1 MGSGLTKL
9 KRFIGNK
16 NTVTI
21 LCVVAGVVVLYVG
34 YNYRVSS
41 AINPTTIPYARN
53 TLEARHVITA
63 EDIGYMEVNSDVVT
77 KSDNLI
83 TNANELI
90 GQEVTYGNVI
100 QQNSLFYAGDVT
112 DPSLSPDYVLSDI
125 EDGYTAFSLS
135 VDTYTTYGNA
145 IAKGD
150 YIDLWFNGEDDTDKI
165 IYTNLVRSI
174 RVLDVRDSSGVSLEH
189 ANSTGEPAELLFA
202 VPDDLYALLVKAQ
215 QVGTL
220 EPVPRNRNYTADPG
234 ETEVVSDYVV
244 QYVLSKS
251 ATIPDESTSS
261 NTDTNTT
268 TNNNANN
275 NTTTNNV
282 NNNTT
287 IIE

>member
-1 MGSGLTKL
+1 MGSGLTKV

-21 LCVVAGVVVLYVG
+21 LCVVAGIAVLYIG

-41 AINPTTIPYARN
+41 AINPTTVPYAKN
-53 TLEARHVITA
+53 TLEARHVITVD
-63 EDIGYMEVNSDVVT
+63 DIGYMEVNSDVVS

-83 TNANELI
+83 TNGNELV
-90 GQEVTYGNVI
+90 GKEVTYGNTI
-100 QQNSLFYAGDVT
+100 QQNSLFYDGDIT
-112 DPSLSPDYVLSDI
+112 EPNLSPDYVLSDI

-150 YIDLWFNGEDDTDKI
+150 YIDLWFNGEDDTNKI
-165 IYTNLVRSI
+165 IYTNLVKSI
-174 RVLDVRDSSGVSLEH
+174 RVLDVRDSAGVSLEH

-202 VPDDLYALLVKAQ
+202 VPDDMYSLLVKAQ

-251 ATIPDESTSS
+251 VTIPDENTSS
-261 NTDTNTT
+261 GSNSNST
-268 TNNNANN
+268 TNNTNSNNTNN
-275 NTTTNNV
+275 NTTN
-282 NNNTT
+282 
-287 IIE
+287 

>member
-1 MGSGLTKL
+1 MNSGLTKI

-21 LCVVAGVVVLYVG
+21 LCVVAGIAVLYIG

-41 AINPTTIPYARN
+41 AINPTTVPYAKN
-53 TLEARHVITA
+53 TLEARHVITVD
-63 EDIGYMEVNSDVVT
+63 DIGYMEVNSDVVS

-83 TNANELI
+83 TNGNELV
-90 GQEVTYGNVI
+90 GKEVTYGNTV
-100 QQNSLFYAGDVT
+100 QQNSLFYDGDIT
-112 DPSLSPDYVLSDI
+112 EPELSPDYVLSDI

-150 YIDLWFNGEDDTDKI
+150 YIDLWFNGEDDTNKI
-165 IYTNLVRSI
+165 IYTNLVKSI
-174 RVLDVRDSSGVSLEH
+174 RVLDVRDSAGVSLEH

-202 VPDDLYALLVKAQ
+202 VPDDMYSLLVKAQ

-234 ETEVVSDYVV
+234 ETEVVSEYVV

-251 ATIPDESTSS
+251 VTIPDENISS
-261 NTDTNTT
+261 GSNSNST
-268 TNNNANN
+268 TNNTNSNNTNN
-275 NTTTNNV
+275 NTTN
-282 NNNTT
+282 
-287 IIE
+287 

>member
-1 MGSGLTKL
+1 MGSGLTKV

-21 LCVVAGVVVLYVG
+21 LCVVAGIAVLYIG

-41 AINPTTIPYARN
+41 AINPTTVPYAKN
-53 TLEARHVITA
+53 TLEARHVITVD
-63 EDIGYMEVNSDVVT
+63 DIGYMEVNSDVVS

-83 TNANELI
+83 TNGNELV
-90 GQEVTYGNVI
+90 GKEVTYGNTI
-100 QQNSLFYAGDVT
+100 QQNSLFYDGDVT
-112 DPSLSPDYVLSDI
+112 EPNLSPDYVLSDI

-150 YIDLWFNGEDDTDKI
+150 YIDLWFNGEDDTNKI
-165 IYTNLVRSI
+165 IYTNLVKSI
-174 RVLDVRDSSGVSLEH
+174 RVLDVRDSAGVSLEH

-202 VPDDLYALLVKAQ
+202 VPDDMYSLLVKAQ

-234 ETEVVSDYVV
+234 ETEVVSEYVV

-251 ATIPDESTSS
+251 VTIPDENTSS
-261 NTDTNTT
+261 GSNSNSNST
-268 TNNNANN
+268 TNNTNSNNTNN
-275 NTTTNNV
+275 NTTN
-282 NNNTT
+282 
-287 IIE
+287 

>member
-1 MGSGLTKL
+1 MGSGLTKV

-21 LCVVAGVVVLYVG
+21 LCVVAGIAVLYIG

-41 AINPTTIPYARN
+41 AINPTTVPYAKN
-53 TLEARHVITA
+53 TLEARHVITVD
-63 EDIGYMEVNSDVVT
+63 DIGYMEVNSDVVS

-83 TNANELI
+83 TNGNELV
-90 GQEVTYGNVI
+90 GKEVTYGNTI
-100 QQNSLFYAGDVT
+100 QQNSLFYDGDIT
-112 DPSLSPDYVLSDI
+112 EPNLSPDYVLSDI

-150 YIDLWFNGEDDTDKI
+150 YIDLWFNGEDDTNKI
-165 IYTNLVRSI
+165 IYTNLVKSI
-174 RVLDVRDSSGVSLEH
+174 RVLDVRDSAGVSLEH

-202 VPDDLYALLVKAQ
+202 VPDDMYSLLVKAQ

-234 ETEVVSDYVV
+234 ETEVVSEYVV

-251 ATIPDESTSS
+251 VTIPDENTSS
-261 NTDTNTT
+261 GSNSNST
-268 TNNNANN
+268 TNNTNSKNTNN
-275 NTTTNNV
+275 NTTN
-282 NNNTT
+282 
-287 IIE
+287 

>member
-1 MGSGLTKL
+1 MGSGLTKV

-21 LCVVAGVVVLYVG
+21 LCVVAGIAVLYIG

-41 AINPTTIPYARN
+41 AINPTTVPYAKN
-53 TLEARHVITA
+53 TLEARHVITVD
-63 EDIGYMEVNSDVVT
+63 DIGYMEVNSDVVS

-83 TNANELI
+83 TNGNELV
-90 GQEVTYGNVI
+90 GKEVTYGNTI
-100 QQNSLFYAGDVT
+100 QQNSLFYDGDIT
-112 DPSLSPDYVLSDI
+112 EPNLSPDYVLSDI

-150 YIDLWFNGEDDTDKI
+150 YIDLWFNGEDDTNKI
-165 IYTNLVRSI
+165 IYTNLVKSI
-174 RVLDVRDSSGVSLEH
+174 RVLDVRDSAGVSLEH

-202 VPDDLYALLVKAQ
+202 VPDDMYSLLVKAQ

-234 ETEVVSDYVV
+234 ETEVVSEYVV

-251 ATIPDESTSS
+251 VTIPDENTSS
-261 NTDTNTT
+261 GSNLNST
-268 TNNNANN
+268 TNNTNSNNTNN
-275 NTTTNNV
+275 NTTN
-282 NNNTT
+282 
-287 IIE
+287 

>member
-1 MGSGLTKL
+1 MNSGLTKI

-21 LCVVAGVVVLYVG
+21 LCVVAGIAVLYIG

-41 AINPTTIPYARN
+41 AINPTTVPYAKN
-53 TLEARHVITA
+53 TLEARHVITVD
-63 EDIGYMEVNSDVVT
+63 DIGYMEVNSDVVS

-83 TNANELI
+83 TNGNELV
-90 GQEVTYGNVI
+90 GKEVTYGNTI
-100 QQNSLFYAGDVT
+100 QQNSLFYDGDIT
-112 DPSLSPDYVLSDI
+112 EPNLSPDYVLSDI

-150 YIDLWFNGEDDTDKI
+150 YIDLWFNGEDDTNKI
-165 IYTNLVRSI
+165 IYTNLVKSI
-174 RVLDVRDSSGVSLEH
+174 RVLDVRDSAGVSLEH

-202 VPDDLYALLVKAQ
+202 VPDDMYSLLVKAE

-234 ETEVVSDYVV
+234 ETEVVSEYVV

-251 ATIPDESTSS
+251 VTIPDENTSS
-261 NTDTNTT
+261 GSNSNST
-268 TNNNANN
+268 TNNTNSNNTNN
-275 NTTTNNV
+275 NTIN
-282 NNNTT
+282 
-287 IIE
+287 

>member
-1 MGSGLTKL
+1 MNSGLTKI

-21 LCVVAGVVVLYVG
+21 LCVVAGIAVLYIG

-41 AINPTTIPYARN
+41 AINPTTVPYAKN
-53 TLEARHVITA
+53 TLEARHVITVD
-63 EDIGYMEVNSDVVT
+63 DIGYMEVNSDVVS

-83 TNANELI
+83 TNGNELV
-90 GQEVTYGNVI
+90 GKEVTYGNTI
-100 QQNSLFYAGDVT
+100 QQNSLFYDGDVT
-112 DPSLSPDYVLSDI
+112 EPNLSPDYVLSDI

-150 YIDLWFNGEDDTDKI
+150 YIDLWFNGEDDTNKI
-165 IYTNLVRSI
+165 IYTNLVKSI
-174 RVLDVRDSSGVSLEH
+174 RVLDVRDSAGVSLEH

-202 VPDDLYALLVKAQ
+202 VPDDMYSLLVKAE

-234 ETEVVSDYVV
+234 ETEVVSEYVV

-251 ATIPDESTSS
+251 VTIPDENTSS
-261 NTDTNTT
+261 GSNSNST
-268 TNNNANN
+268 TNNTNSNNTNN
-275 NTTTNNV
+275 NTTN
-282 NNNTT
+282 
-287 IIE
+287 

>member
-1 MGSGLTKL
+1 MGSGLTKV

-21 LCVVAGVVVLYVG
+21 LCVVAGIAVLYIG

-41 AINPTTIPYARN
+41 AINPTTVPYAKN
-53 TLEARHVITA
+53 TLEARHVITVD
-63 EDIGYMEVNSDVVT
+63 DIGYMEVNSDVVS

-83 TNANELI
+83 TNGNELV
-90 GQEVTYGNVI
+90 GKEVTYGNTI
-100 QQNSLFYAGDVT
+100 QQNSLFYDGDIT
-112 DPSLSPDYVLSDI
+112 EPSLSPDYVLSDI

-150 YIDLWFNGEDDTDKI
+150 YIDLWFNGEDDTNKI
-165 IYTNLVRSI
+165 IYTNLVKSI
-174 RVLDVRDSSGVSLEH
+174 RVLDVRDSAGVSLEH

-202 VPDDLYALLVKAQ
+202 VPDDMYSLLVKAQ

-234 ETEVVSDYVV
+234 ETEVVSEYVV

-251 ATIPDESTSS
+251 VTIPDENTSS
-261 NTDTNTT
+261 GSNSNST
-268 TNNNANN
+268 TNNTNSNNTNN
-275 NTTTNNV
+275 NTTN
-282 NNNTT
+282 
-287 IIE
+287 

>member
-100 QQNSLFYAGDVT
+100 QQNSLFYTGDVT

-268 TNNNANN
+268 MNNNANN
-275 NTTTNNV
+275 NTTTNNG

>member
-1 MGSGLTKL
+1 MNSGLTKI

-21 LCVVAGVVVLYVG
+21 LCVVAGIAVLYIG

-41 AINPTTIPYARN
+41 AINPTTVPYAKN
-53 TLEARHVITA
+53 TLEARHVITVD
-63 EDIGYMEVNSDVVT
+63 DIGYMEVNSDVVS

-83 TNANELI
+83 TNGNELV
-90 GQEVTYGNVI
+90 GKEVTYGNTI
-100 QQNSLFYAGDVT
+100 QQNSLFYDGDIT
-112 DPSLSPDYVLSDI
+112 EPSLSPDYVLSDI

-150 YIDLWFNGEDDTDKI
+150 YIDLWFNGEDDTNKI
-165 IYTNLVRSI
+165 IYTNLVKSI
-174 RVLDVRDSSGVSLEH
+174 RVLDVRDSAGVSLEH

-202 VPDDLYALLVKAQ
+202 VPDDMYSLLVKAQ

-234 ETEVVSDYVV
+234 ETEVVSEYVV

-251 ATIPDESTSS
+251 VTIPDENTSS
-261 NTDTNTT
+261 GSNSNST
-268 TNNNANN
+268 TNNTNSNNTNN
-275 NTTTNNV
+275 NTTN
-282 NNNTT
+282 
-287 IIE
+287 

>member
-1 MGSGLTKL
+1 MGSGLTKV

-21 LCVVAGVVVLYVG
+21 LCVVAGIAVLYIG

-41 AINPTTIPYARN
+41 AINPTTVPYAKN
-53 TLEARHVITA
+53 TLEARHVITVD
-63 EDIGYMEVNSDVVT
+63 DIGYMEVNSDVVS

-83 TNANELI
+83 TNGNELV
-90 GQEVTYGNVI
+90 GKEVTYGNTI
-100 QQNSLFYAGDVT
+100 QQNSLFYDGDIT
-112 DPSLSPDYVLSDI
+112 EPNLSPDYVLSDI

-150 YIDLWFNGEDDTDKI
+150 YIDLWFNGEDDTNKI
-165 IYTNLVRSI
+165 IYTNLVKSI
-174 RVLDVRDSSGVSLEH
+174 RVLDVRDSAGVSLEH

-202 VPDDLYALLVKAQ
+202 VPDDMYSLLVKAE
-215 QVGTL
+215 QVGVL

-234 ETEVVSDYVV
+234 ETEVVSEYVV

-251 ATIPDESTSS
+251 VTIPDENTSS
-261 NTDTNTT
+261 GSNSNST
-268 TNNNANN
+268 TNNTNSNNTNN
-275 NTTTNNV
+275 NTTN
-282 NNNTT
+282 
-287 IIE
+287 

>member
-21 LCVVAGVVVLYVG
+21 LCVVAGVVVLYVS

-275 NTTTNNV
+275 NTTTNNG

>member
-1 MGSGLTKL
+1 MGSGLTKV

-21 LCVVAGVVVLYVG
+21 LCVVAGIAVLYIG

-41 AINPTTIPYARN
+41 AINPTTVPYAKN
-53 TLEARHVITA
+53 TLEARHVITVD
-63 EDIGYMEVNSDVVT
+63 DIGYMEVNSDVVS

-83 TNANELI
+83 TNGNELV
-90 GQEVTYGNVI
+90 GKEVTYGNTI
-100 QQNSLFYAGDVT
+100 QQNSLFYDGDIT
-112 DPSLSPDYVLSDI
+112 EPSLSPDYVLSDI

-150 YIDLWFNGEDDTDKI
+150 YIDLWFNGEDDTNKI
-165 IYTNLVRSI
+165 IYTNLVKSI
-174 RVLDVRDSSGVSLEH
+174 RVLDVRDSAGVSLEH

-202 VPDDLYALLVKAQ
+202 VPDDMYSLLVKAE
-215 QVGTL
+215 QVGVL

-251 ATIPDESTSS
+251 VTIPDENTSS
-261 NTDTNTT
+261 GSNSNST
-268 TNNNANN
+268 TNNTNSNNTNN
-275 NTTTNNV
+275 NTTN
-282 NNNTT
+282 
-287 IIE
+287 

>member
-1 MGSGLTKL
+1 MGSGLTKV

-21 LCVVAGVVVLYVG
+21 LCVVAGIAVLYIG

-41 AINPTTIPYARN
+41 AINPTTVPYAKN
-53 TLEARHVITA
+53 TLEARHVITVD
-63 EDIGYMEVNSDVVT
+63 DIGYMEVNSDVVS

-83 TNANELI
+83 TNGNELV
-90 GQEVTYGNVI
+90 GKEVTYGNTI
-100 QQNSLFYAGDVT
+100 QQNSLFYDGDIT
-112 DPSLSPDYVLSDI
+112 EPNLSPDYVLSDI

-150 YIDLWFNGEDDTDKI
+150 YIDLWFNGEDDTNKI
-165 IYTNLVRSI
+165 IYTNLVKSI
-174 RVLDVRDSSGVSLEH
+174 RVLDVRDSAGVSLEH

-202 VPDDLYALLVKAQ
+202 VPDDMYSLLVKAQ
-215 QVGTL
+215 QVGDL

-234 ETEVVSDYVV
+234 ETEVVSEYVV

-251 ATIPDESTSS
+251 VTIPDENTSS
-261 NTDTNTT
+261 GSNSNST
-268 TNNNANN
+268 TNNTNSNNTNN
-275 NTTTNNV
+275 NTTN
-282 NNNTT
+282 
-287 IIE
+287 

>member
-1 MGSGLTKL
+1 MGSGLTKV

-21 LCVVAGVVVLYVG
+21 LCVVAGIAVLYIG

-41 AINPTTIPYARN
+41 AINPTTVPYAKN
-53 TLEARHVITA
+53 TLEARHVITVD
-63 EDIGYMEVNSDVVT
+63 DIGYMEVNSDVVS

-83 TNANELI
+83 TNGNELV
-90 GQEVTYGNVI
+90 GKEVTYGNTI
-100 QQNSLFYAGDVT
+100 QQNSLFYDGDIT
-112 DPSLSPDYVLSDI
+112 EPSLSPDYVLSDI

-150 YIDLWFNGEDDTDKI
+150 YIDLWFNGEDDTNKI
-165 IYTNLVRSI
+165 IYTNLVKSI
-174 RVLDVRDSSGVSLEH
+174 RVLDVRDSAGVSLEH

-202 VPDDLYALLVKAQ
+202 VPDDMYSLLVKAE

-234 ETEVVSDYVV
+234 ETEVVSEYVV

-251 ATIPDESTSS
+251 VTIPDENTSS
-261 NTDTNTT
+261 GSNSNST
-268 TNNNANN
+268 TNNTNSNNTNN
-275 NTTTNNV
+275 NTTN
-282 NNNTT
+282 
-287 IIE
+287 

>member
-1 MGSGLTKL
+1 MGSGLTKV

-21 LCVVAGVVVLYVG
+21 LCVVAGIAVLYIG

-41 AINPTTIPYARN
+41 AINPTTVPYAKN
-53 TLEARHVITA
+53 TLEARHVITVD
-63 EDIGYMEVNSDVVT
+63 DIGYMEVNSDVVS

-83 TNANELI
+83 TNGNELV
-90 GQEVTYGNVI
+90 GKEVTYGNTI
-100 QQNSLFYAGDVT
+100 QQNSLFYDGDIT
-112 DPSLSPDYVLSDI
+112 EPNLSPDYVLSDI

-150 YIDLWFNGEDDTDKI
+150 YIDLWFNGEDDTNKI
-165 IYTNLVRSI
+165 IYTNLVKSI

-202 VPDDLYALLVKAQ
+202 VPDDMYSLLVKAQ

-251 ATIPDESTSS
+251 VTIPDENTSS
-261 NTDTNTT
+261 GSNSNSNST
-268 TNNNANN
+268 TNNTNSNNTNN
-275 NTTTNNV
+275 NTTN
-282 NNNTT
+282 
-287 IIE
+287 

>member
-1 MGSGLTKL
+1 MGSGLTKV

-21 LCVVAGVVVLYVG
+21 LCVVAGIAVLYIG

-41 AINPTTIPYARN
+41 AINPTTVPYAKN
-53 TLEARHVITA
+53 TLEARHVITVD
-63 EDIGYMEVNSDVVT
+63 DIGYMEVNSDVVS

-83 TNANELI
+83 TNGNELV
-90 GQEVTYGNVI
+90 GKEVTYANTI
-100 QQNSLFYAGDVT
+100 QQSSLFYDGDIT
-112 DPSLSPDYVLSDI
+112 EPSLSPDYVLSDI

-150 YIDLWFNGEDDTDKI
+150 YIDLWFNGEDDTNKI
-165 IYTNLVRSI
+165 IYTNLVKSI
-174 RVLDVRDSSGVSLEH
+174 RVLDVRDSAGVSLEH

-202 VPDDLYALLVKAQ
+202 VPDDMYSLLVKAQ

-234 ETEVVSDYVV
+234 ETEVVSEYVV

-251 ATIPDESTSS
+251 VTIPDENTSS
-261 NTDTNTT
+261 GSNSNST
-268 TNNNANN
+268 TNNTNSNNTNN
-275 NTTTNNV
+275 NTTN
-282 NNNTT
+282 
-287 IIE
+287 

>member
-1 MGSGLTKL
+1 MGSGLTKV

-21 LCVVAGVVVLYVG
+21 LCVVAGIAVLYIG

-41 AINPTTIPYARN
+41 AINPTTVPYAKN
-53 TLEARHVITA
+53 TLEARHVITVD
-63 EDIGYMEVNSDVVT
+63 DIGYMEVNSDVVS

-83 TNANELI
+83 ANGNELV
-90 GQEVTYGNVI
+90 GKEVTYGNTI
-100 QQNSLFYAGDVT
+100 QQNSLFYDGDIT
-112 DPSLSPDYVLSDI
+112 EPNLSPDYVLSDI

-150 YIDLWFNGEDDTDKI
+150 YIDLWFNGEDDTNKI
-165 IYTNLVRSI
+165 IYTNLVKSI
-174 RVLDVRDSSGVSLEH
+174 RVLDVRDSAGVSLEH

-202 VPDDLYALLVKAQ
+202 VPDDMYSLLVKAQ

-234 ETEVVSDYVV
+234 ETEVVSEYVV

-251 ATIPDESTSS
+251 VTIPDENTSS
-261 NTDTNTT
+261 GSNSNST
-268 TNNNANN
+268 TNNTNSNNTNN
-275 NTTTNNV
+275 NTTN
-282 NNNTT
+282 
-287 IIE
+287 

>member
-1 MGSGLTKL
+1 MGSGLTKV

-21 LCVVAGVVVLYVG
+21 LCVVAGIAVLYIG

-41 AINPTTIPYARN
+41 AINPTTVPYAKN
-53 TLEARHVITA
+53 TLEARHVITVD
-63 EDIGYMEVNSDVVT
+63 DIGYMEVNSDVVS

-83 TNANELI
+83 TNGNELV
-90 GQEVTYGNVI
+90 GKEVTYGNTI
-100 QQNSLFYAGDVT
+100 QQNSLFYDGDIT
-112 DPSLSPDYVLSDI
+112 EPNLSPDYVLSDI

-150 YIDLWFNGEDDTDKI
+150 YIDLWFNGEDDTNKI
-165 IYTNLVRSI
+165 IYTNLVKSI
-174 RVLDVRDSSGVSLEH
+174 RVLDVRDSAGVSLEH

-202 VPDDLYALLVKAQ
+202 VPDDMYSLLVKAE

-234 ETEVVSDYVV
+234 ETEVVSEYVV

-251 ATIPDESTSS
+251 VTIPDENTSS
-261 NTDTNTT
+261 GSNSNST
-268 TNNNANN
+268 TNNTNSNNTNN
-275 NTTTNNV
+275 NTTN
-282 NNNTT
+282 
-287 IIE
+287 

>member
-1 MGSGLTKL
+1 MGSGLTKV

-21 LCVVAGVVVLYVG
+21 LCVVAGIAVLYIG

-41 AINPTTIPYARN
+41 AINPTTVPYAKN
-53 TLEARHVITA
+53 TLEARHVITVD
-63 EDIGYMEVNSDVVT
+63 DIGYMEVNSDVVS

-83 TNANELI
+83 TNGNELI
-90 GQEVTYGNVI
+90 GKEVTYGNTV
-100 QQNSLFYAGDVT
+100 QQNSLFYDGDIT
-112 DPSLSPDYVLSDI
+112 EPELSPDYVLSDI

-150 YIDLWFNGEDDTDKI
+150 YIDLWFNGEDDTNKI
-165 IYTNLVRSI
+165 IYTNLVKSI
-174 RVLDVRDSSGVSLEH
+174 RVLDVRDSVGVSLEH

-202 VPDDLYALLVKAQ
+202 VPDDMYSLLVKAE
-215 QVGTL
+215 QVGVL

-251 ATIPDESTSS
+251 VTIPDENVSS
-261 NTDTNTT
+261 GTNSNTT
-268 TNNNANN
+268 TGNSNSNNTNN
-275 NTTTNNV
+275 NTIN
-282 NNNTT
+282 
-287 IIE
+287 

>member
-1 MGSGLTKL
+1 MGSGLTKV

-21 LCVVAGVVVLYVG
+21 LCVVAGIAVLYIG

-41 AINPTTIPYARN
+41 AINPTTVPYAKN
-53 TLEARHVITA
+53 TLEARHVITVD
-63 EDIGYMEVNSDVVT
+63 DIGYMEVNSDVVS

-83 TNANELI
+83 TNGNELV
-90 GQEVTYGNVI
+90 GKEVTYGNTI
-100 QQNSLFYAGDVT
+100 QQNSLFYDGDIT
-112 DPSLSPDYVLSDI
+112 EPNLSPDYVLSDI

-150 YIDLWFNGEDDTDKI
+150 YIDLWFNGEDDTNKI
-165 IYTNLVRSI
+165 IYTNLVKSI
-174 RVLDVRDSSGVSLEH
+174 RVLDVRDSAGVSLEH

-202 VPDDLYALLVKAQ
+202 VPDDMYSLLVKAQ

-234 ETEVVSDYVV
+234 ETEVVSEYVV

-251 ATIPDESTSS
+251 VTIPDENTSS
-261 NTDTNTT
+261 GSNSNST
-268 TNNNANN
+268 TNNTNYNNTNN
-275 NTTTNNV
+275 NTTN
-282 NNNTT
+282 
-287 IIE
+287 

>member
-1 MGSGLTKL
+1 MGSGLTKV

-21 LCVVAGVVVLYVG
+21 LCVVAGIAVLYIG

-41 AINPTTIPYARN
+41 AINPTTVPYAKN
-53 TLEARHVITA
+53 TLEARHVITVD
-63 EDIGYMEVNSDVVT
+63 DIGYMEVNSDVVS

-83 TNANELI
+83 TNGNELV
-90 GQEVTYGNVI
+90 GKEVTYGNTI
-100 QQNSLFYAGDVT
+100 QQNSLFYDGDIT
-112 DPSLSPDYVLSDI
+112 EPNLSPDYVLSDI

-150 YIDLWFNGEDDTDKI
+150 YIDLWFNGEDDTNKI
-165 IYTNLVRSI
+165 IYTNLVKSI
-174 RVLDVRDSSGVSLEH
+174 RVLDVRDSAGVSLEH

-202 VPDDLYALLVKAQ
+202 VPDDMYSLLVKAQ

-234 ETEVVSDYVV
+234 ETEVVSEYVV

-251 ATIPDESTSS
+251 VTIPDENTSS
-261 NTDTNTT
+261 GSNSNSNST
-268 TNNNANN
+268 TNNTNSNNTNN
-275 NTTTNNV
+275 NTTN
-282 NNNTT
+282 
-287 IIE
+287 

>member
-1 MGSGLTKL
+1 MNSGLTKI

-21 LCVVAGVVVLYVG
+21 LCVVAGIAVLYIG

-41 AINPTTIPYARN
+41 AINPTTVPYAKN
-53 TLEARHVITA
+53 TLEARHVITVD
-63 EDIGYMEVNSDVVT
+63 DIGYMEVNSDVVS

-83 TNANELI
+83 TNGNELV
-90 GQEVTYGNVI
+90 GKEVTYGNTI
-100 QQNSLFYAGDVT
+100 QQNSLFYDGDVT
-112 DPSLSPDYVLSDI
+112 EPNLSPDYVLSDI

-150 YIDLWFNGEDDTDKI
+150 YIDLWFNGEDDTNKI
-165 IYTNLVRSI
+165 IYTNLVKSI
-174 RVLDVRDSSGVSLEH
+174 RVLDVRDSAGVSLEH

-202 VPDDLYALLVKAQ
+202 VPDDMYSLLVKAQ

-234 ETEVVSDYVV
+234 ETEVVSEYVV

-251 ATIPDESTSS
+251 VTIPDENTSS
-261 NTDTNTT
+261 GSNSNST
-268 TNNNANN
+268 TNNTNSNNTNN
-275 NTTTNNV
+275 NTTN
-282 NNNTT
+282 
-287 IIE
+287 

>member
-1 MGSGLTKL
+1 M
-9 KRFIGNK
+9 
-16 NTVTI
+16 
-21 LCVVAGVVVLYVG
+21 
-34 YNYRVSS
+34 
-41 AINPTTIPYARN
+41 
-53 TLEARHVITA
+53 
-63 EDIGYMEVNSDVVT
+63 VT

-275 NTTTNNV
+275 NTTTNNG

>member
-41 AINPTTIPYARN
+41 AINPTPIPYARN

-100 QQNSLFYAGDVT
+100 QQNSLFYTGDVT

-275 NTTTNNV
+275 NTTTNNG

>member
-1 MGSGLTKL
+1 MGSGLTKV

-21 LCVVAGVVVLYVG
+21 LCVVAGIAVLYIG

-41 AINPTTIPYARN
+41 AINPTTVPYAKN
-53 TLEARHVITA
+53 TLEARHVITVD
-63 EDIGYMEVNSDVVT
+63 DIGYMEVNSDVVS

-83 TNANELI
+83 TNGNELV
-90 GQEVTYGNVI
+90 GKEVTYGNTI
-100 QQNSLFYAGDVT
+100 HQNSLFYDGDIT
-112 DPSLSPDYVLSDI
+112 EPNLSPDYVLSDI

-150 YIDLWFNGEDDTDKI
+150 YIDLWFNGEDDTNKI
-165 IYTNLVRSI
+165 IYTNLVKSI
-174 RVLDVRDSSGVSLEH
+174 RVLDVRDSAGVSLEH

-202 VPDDLYALLVKAQ
+202 VPDDMYSLLVKAQ

-234 ETEVVSDYVV
+234 ETEVVSEYVV

-251 ATIPDESTSS
+251 VTIPDENTSS
-261 NTDTNTT
+261 GSNSNST
-268 TNNNANN
+268 TNNTNSNNTNN
-275 NTTTNNV
+275 NTTN
-282 NNNTT
+282 
-287 IIE
+287 

>member
-220 EPVPRNRNYTADPG
+220 EPVPRNRNYTADPV

-268 TNNNANN
+268 MNNNANN
-275 NTTTNNV
+275 NTTTNNG

>member
-1 MGSGLTKL
+1 MGSGLTKV

-21 LCVVAGVVVLYVG
+21 LCVVAGIAVLYIG

-41 AINPTTIPYARN
+41 AINPTTVPYAKN
-53 TLEARHVITA
+53 TLEARHVITVD
-63 EDIGYMEVNSDVVT
+63 DIGYMEVNSDVVS

-83 TNANELI
+83 TNGNELV
-90 GQEVTYGNVI
+90 GKEVTYGNTI
-100 QQNSLFYAGDVT
+100 QQNSLFYDGDIT
-112 DPSLSPDYVLSDI
+112 EPELSPDYVLSDI

-150 YIDLWFNGEDDTDKI
+150 YIDLWFNGEDDTNKI
-165 IYTNLVRSI
+165 IYTNLVKSI
-174 RVLDVRDSSGVSLEH
+174 RVLDVRDSAGVSLEH

-202 VPDDLYALLVKAQ
+202 VPDDMYSLLVKAE
-215 QVGTL
+215 QVGVL

-251 ATIPDESTSS
+251 VTIPDENTSS
-261 NTDTNTT
+261 GSNSNST
-268 TNNNANN
+268 TNNTNSNNTNN
-275 NTTTNNV
+275 NTTN
-282 NNNTT
+282 
-287 IIE
+287 

>member
-1 MGSGLTKL
+1 MGSGLTKV

-21 LCVVAGVVVLYVG
+21 LCVVAGIAVLYIG

-41 AINPTTIPYARN
+41 AINPTTVPYAKN
-53 TLEARHVITA
+53 TLEARHVITVD
-63 EDIGYMEVNSDVVT
+63 DIGYMEVNSDVVS

-83 TNANELI
+83 TNGNELV
-90 GQEVTYGNVI
+90 GKEVTYGNTI
-100 QQNSLFYAGDVT
+100 QQNSLFYDGDIT
-112 DPSLSPDYVLSDI
+112 EPNLSPDYVLSDI

-150 YIDLWFNGEDDTDKI
+150 YIDLWFNGEDDTNKI
-165 IYTNLVRSI
+165 IYTNLVKSI
-174 RVLDVRDSSGVSLEH
+174 RVLDVRDSAGVSLEH

-202 VPDDLYALLVKAQ
+202 VPDDMYSLLVKAQ

-234 ETEVVSDYVV
+234 ETEVVSEYVV

-251 ATIPDESTSS
+251 VTIPDENTSS
-261 NTDTNTT
+261 GSNSNSTTNNTNSNNTNTNTT
-268 TNNNANN
+268 N
-275 NTTTNNV
+275 
-282 NNNTT
+282 
-287 IIE
+287 

>member
-9 KRFIGNK
+9 KRFISNK

-21 LCVVAGVVVLYVG
+21 LCVVAGITVLYIG

-41 AINPTTIPYARN
+41 AINPKTVPYAKN
-53 TLEARHVITA
+53 KLEARHVITA
-63 EDIGYMEVNSDVVT
+63 DDIGYMEVNSDVVS

-83 TNANELI
+83 TNGNELV
-90 GQEVTYGNVI
+90 GKEVTYGNTI
-100 QQNSLFYAGDVT
+100 QQNSLFYDGDIT
-112 DPSLSPDYVLSDI
+112 EPKLSPDYVLSDI

-150 YIDLWFNGEDDTDKI
+150 YIDLWFNGEDDTNKI
-165 IYTNLVRSI
+165 IYTNLVKSI
-174 RVLDVRDSSGVSLEH
+174 RVLDVRDSAGVSLEH

-202 VPDDLYALLVKAQ
+202 VPDDMYSLLVKAQ
-215 QVGTL
+215 QVGDL

-251 ATIPDESTSS
+251 VTIPDENTSS
-261 NTDTNTT
+261 GSNLNTT
-268 TNNNANN
+268 IGNINSNNTNNN
-275 NTTTNNV
+275 
-282 NNNTT
+282 T
-287 IIE
+287 IN

>member
-1 MGSGLTKL
+1 MGSGLTKV

-21 LCVVAGVVVLYVG
+21 LCVVAGIAVLYIG

-41 AINPTTIPYARN
+41 AINPTTVPYAKN
-53 TLEARHVITA
+53 TLEARHVITVD
-63 EDIGYMEVNSDVVT
+63 DIGYMEVNSDVVS

-83 TNANELI
+83 TNGNELV
-90 GQEVTYGNVI
+90 GKEVTYGNTI
-100 QQNSLFYAGDVT
+100 QQNSLFYDGDIT
-112 DPSLSPDYVLSDI
+112 EPNLSPDYVLSDI

-150 YIDLWFNGEDDTDKI
+150 YIDLWFNGEDDTNKI
-165 IYTNLVRSI
+165 IYTNLVKSI

-202 VPDDLYALLVKAQ
+202 VPDDMYSLLVKAQ

-234 ETEVVSDYVV
+234 ETEVVSEYVV

-251 ATIPDESTSS
+251 VTIPDENTSS
-261 NTDTNTT
+261 GSNSNST
-268 TNNNANN
+268 TNNTNSNNTNN
-275 NTTTNNV
+275 NTTN
-282 NNNTT
+282 
-287 IIE
+287 

>member
-1 MGSGLTKL
+1 MGSGLTKV

-21 LCVVAGVVVLYVG
+21 LCVVAGIAVLYIG

-41 AINPTTIPYARN
+41 AINPTTVPYAKN
-53 TLEARHVITA
+53 TLEARHVITVD
-63 EDIGYMEVNSDVVT
+63 DIGYMEVNSDVVS

-83 TNANELI
+83 TNGNELV
-90 GQEVTYGNVI
+90 GKEVTYGNTI
-100 QQNSLFYAGDVT
+100 QQNSLFYDGDIT
-112 DPSLSPDYVLSDI
+112 EPNLSPDYVLSDI

-150 YIDLWFNGEDDTDKI
+150 YIDLWFNGEDDTNKI
-165 IYTNLVRSI
+165 IYTNLVKSI

-202 VPDDLYALLVKAQ
+202 VPDDMYSLLVKAQ

-251 ATIPDESTSS
+251 VTIPDENTSS
-261 NTDTNTT
+261 GSNSNST
-268 TNNNANN
+268 TNNANSNNTNN
-275 NTTTNNV
+275 NTTN
-282 NNNTT
+282 
-287 IIE
+287 